1 MQPVLLKYRIPEC
14 NRDLMRMTKTLACK
28 QGPPGYALV
37 VQPHLVIFEVLSL
50 VVEAAGSFLVLVAP
64 S

>member
-1 MQPVLLKYRIPEC
+1 MWLSC
-14 NRDLMRMTKTLACK
+14 
-28 QGPPGYALV
+28 GLV